1 MLTFYDHVEF
11 RSPHLYNA
19 TRSLID
25 LYRALMPVHHAR
37 TLTNVPALAILFY
50 NDCMYIARELEKV
63 PARLEDGIPGMDEV
77 QYDDSIPALKT
88 LAKKWLDIQVVRCN
102 PPPPVIL
109 SRAHFYM

>member
-1 MLTFYDHVEF
+1 MLTFYEPVEF
-11 RSPHLYNA
+11 RSPHLYKA

-88 LAKKWLDIQVVRCN
+88 LAKKWLDIQVVRCKKF
-102 PPPPVIL
+102 L
-109 SRAHFYM
+109 WC